1 MAIETKKGVS
11 ATHPDYD
18 KALPKWK
25 RCLDFAA
32 GEDAVHAARTTYL
45 PKLKGEDDEDY
56 STRLARTPFF
66 NATWRTISG
75 LKGMA
80 FRKAPT
86 VVAPA
91 SFQPYRD
98 NIDQAGTSLDLWAQD
113 FFQHILTT
121 GRGAA
126 LVDFP
131 SVSNPGSMTRAQA
144 DAQGLRPSIQQY
156 KAESITNWRFTRI
169 NNETV
174 LEMITLCESVRV
186 GDDEFDNKQEKR
198 WRVLD
203 LVVVDDVVM
212 YRQRLFKREKEQD
225 VQIGGD
231 VYPQMNGRPL
241 SRIPV
246 VLFGVDSS
254 RITIDEPPLIDL
266 VNMNWHHYQVSA
278 DYEHGCHF
286 SGLPTPFVWGAQ
298 LDENESIY
306 IGSKRANVFTNP
318 DGHAEYLEV
327 TSDFGALR
335 KNLDEKK
342 SEMAVLGARMLE
354 SQKTAVES
362 AETLKRRG
370 AGEESQLASMADVFS
385 ANMTQ
390 ALRLLALWA
399 GIPGDVSY
407 QMSSDYG
414 VAGLTAQE
422 LTALVSAWQAGAI
435 SEQTLFQ
442 NLQRGEVVAEGVTF
456 EQEQERIRSGGVTG
470 V

>member
-11 ATHPDYD
+11 ATHPEYD

-45 PKLKGEDDEDY
+45 PKLKGEEDPDY
-56 STRLARTPFF
+56 DARLARTPFF

-86 VVAPA
+86 VVAPP
-91 SFQPYRD
+91 SMQPYRD

-131 SVSNPGSMTRAQA
+131 SVANPGSMTKAQA
-144 DAQGLRPSIQQY
+144 DALGLRPSIQQY
-156 KAESITNWRFTRI
+156 KAESVTNWRFTRI

-174 LEMITLCESVRV
+174 LEMITLCESVRA
-186 GDDEFDNKQEKR
+186 GDDEFDYKQEKR

-203 LVVVDDVVM
+203 LVVVDGVVM
-212 YRQRLFKREKEQD
+212 YRQRLFRQRDGKDE
-225 VQIGGD
+225 QIGGD
-231 VYPQMNGRPL
+231 VYPQMNGQPL

-254 RITIDEPPLIDL
+254 RTTVDEPPLIDL

-298 LDENESIY
+298 LEPGEKLY
-306 IGSKRANVFTNP
+306 IGSKAANVFANP

-354 SQKTAVES
+354 GQKTAVES

-390 ALRLLALWA
+390 ALRLFAQWA

-456 EQEQERIRSGGVTG
+456 EQEQERIRSGSMTA
-470 V
+470 